1 MKFIILFIYHFCSEK
16 KASKGKDS
24 RHDTSDEDD
33 GSQQGRQILYI
44 YQAKSSF
51 SIHSSIDLE
60 LNSSKLLKLKQ
71 VSVLIQYIF
80 IVHVKIFV
88 PLRAATYFIFVHVYC
103 DLNVQYGY

>member
-1 MKFIILFIYHFCSEK
+1 MISSVFLCIISSEK

-33 GSQQGRQILYI
+33 GSQQGRQILYFTKPTK
-44 YQAKSSF
+44 YF

-88 PLRAATYFIFVHVYC
+88 PLRAATYFIFVHVYG
-103 DLNVQYGY
+103 DLTVQYGY

>member
-1 MKFIILFIYHFCSEK
+1 MKMTDPSKVGKFHILLSQIVFMVFF
-16 KASKGKDS
+16 
-24 RHDTSDEDD
+24 DT
-33 GSQQGRQILYI
+33 
-44 YQAKSSF
+44 
-51 SIHSSIDLE
+51 SSIDLE

-88 PLRAATYFIFVHVYC
+88 PLRAATYFILVQVYC